1 MSWVDLTDQ
10 RRLRSRGSS
19 CYRELQENVSGLI
32 FERELAEQDRKM
44 RF

>member
-1 MSWVDLTDQ
+1 MSSVDLTDQ
-10 RRLRSRGSS
+10 RRLLSRGSS

-32 FERELAEQDRKM
+32 LEQELAEQDRKM